1 MQTKKL
7 DGRYTANKR
16 WGYNYSVTFRGRDWR
31 KYFAFS
37 SLAKNMLGLSTDIGR
52 TFIWREQADIL
63 RTGPWAYKYVKSS
76 EDSNVYF
83 RTEDDMNQ
91 VVMMFAL
98 TYAE

>member
-1 MQTKKL
+1 MKITRL
-7 DGRYTANKR
+7 DLRYTANKR
-16 WGYNYSVTFRGRDWR
+16 WGYRYSVTFRSRDWR
-31 KYFAFS
+31 KYFAFKS
-37 SLAKNMLGLSTDIGR
+37 RAQDMFGPSEDIGR

-63 RTGPWAYKYVKSS
+63 RTSPWAYKYVKSTV
-76 EDSNVYF
+76 DSNVYF

>member
-1 MQTKKL
+1 MKITKL
-7 DGRYTANKR
+7 DLRYTANKR
-16 WGYNYSVTFRGRDWR
+16 WGYRYSVTFRSRDWR
-31 KYFAFS
+31 KYFAFKS
-37 SLAKNMLGLSTDIGR
+37 RAQDMFGPSEDIGR

-63 RTGPWAYKYVKSS
+63 RTSPWAYKYVKSTV
-76 EDSNVYF
+76 DSNVYF

>member
-1 MQTKKL
+1 MKITKL
-7 DGRYTANKR
+7 DLRYTANKK
-16 WGYNYSVTFRGRDWR
+16 WGYNYSVTFRSHEWR

-37 SLAKNMLGLSTDIGR
+37 SLVKNMFGLSTDIGR

-63 RTGPWAYKYVKSS
+63 RNGPWAYKYVKSS

>member
-1 MQTKKL
+1 MRITKL
-7 DGRYTANKR
+7 DLRYTANKR
-16 WGYNYSVTFRGRDWR
+16 WGYCYSVTFRSYDWK

-63 RTGPWAYKYVKSS
+63 RNGPWAYKYVKSTV
-76 EDSNVYF
+76 DSNVYF

>member
-1 MQTKKL
+1 MRITKL
-7 DGRYTANKR
+7 DLRYTANKR
-16 WGYNYSVTFRGRDWR
+16 WGYRYSVTFRSRDWR
-31 KYFAFS
+31 KYFAFKS
-37 SLAKNMLGLSTDIGR
+37 RAHDMFGPSEDIGR

-63 RTGPWAYKYVKSS
+63 RSSPWAHKYVKSTV
-76 EDSNVYF
+76 DSNVYF